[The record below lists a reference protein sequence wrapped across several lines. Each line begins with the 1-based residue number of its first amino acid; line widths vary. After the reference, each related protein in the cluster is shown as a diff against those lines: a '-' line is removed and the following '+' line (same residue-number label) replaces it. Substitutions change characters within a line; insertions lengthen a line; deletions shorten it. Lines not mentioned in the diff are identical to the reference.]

1 MSDNVDIMSDK
12 DMVVPTRQSKGR
24 YVSDIHPQTRSSK
37 AASTEDLLQH
47 LQPLESGRGV
57 LDALVEMIEVAGLQ
71 VGDRLPPEVELAR
84 RLNVGRSTIREAL
97 KAWQGMGIV
106 VRNKG
111 AGTTLAAEIS
121 ATSIRIPMTL
131 KVEAESLL
139 RTHAVRRPLEIE
151 AVKVAARLAT
161 DQQRKV
167 IVARMAELIAVY
179 EAGEDWRPADA
190 RFHSAIYEASG
201 NPLFQ
206 QLISQIHSAFHDIY
220 KAPFGKPHLGQD
232 SIPLH
237 RPLAEAIAAKDVEAA
252 AKLAAEISEMVEIEV
267 LEVMKGQKID

>member
-12 DMVVPTRQSKGR
+12 DILTSKLSTKGR
-24 YVSDIHPQTRSSK
+24 KLSDIQPQSRSTKS
-37 AASTEDLLQH
+37 SNTEEVLRH
-47 LQPLESGRGV
+47 LQPLTSGRGV
-57 LDALVEMIEVAGLQ
+57 LDALVEMIDSANLQ

-111 AGTTLAAEIS
+111 AGTTLAVEVS
-121 ATSIRIPMTL
+121 ASSIRIPMTL

-151 AVKVAARLAT
+151 AVTIATKLAT
-161 DQQRKV
+161 DQQRRV
-167 IVARMAELIAVY
+167 IIARMAELIAVY

-206 QLISQIHSAFHDIY
+206 QLISQIHGAFHDIY
-220 KAPFGKPHLGQD
+220 QTPFGKPHLGQAT
-232 SIPLH
+232 IPLH

-252 AKLAAEISEMVEIEV
+252 AGLAAKISEMVELEV
-267 LEVMKGQKID
+267 LEVMRGQKID

>member
-1 MSDNVDIMSDK
+1 MSDNHPK
-12 DMVVPTRQSKGR
+12 TQS
-24 YVSDIHPQTRSSK
+24 TK
-37 AASTEDLLQH
+37 AAASEDLLRH
-47 LQPLESGRGV
+47 LRPLETGRGV
-57 LDALVEMIEVAGLQ
+57 LDALVEMIEAANLQ
-71 VGDRLPPEVELAR
+71 IGDRLPPEVELAR

-121 ATSIRIPMTL
+121 TSSIRIPLTL

-139 RTHAVRRPLEIE
+139 RTHAVRRPLEVE
-151 AVKVAARLAT
+151 AVKTATRLAT

-167 IVARMAELIAVY
+167 IIARMAELIAVY
-179 EAGEDWRPADA
+179 EANEDWRPADA
-190 RFHSAIYEASG
+190 RFHSAIYDASG

-220 KAPFGKPHLGQD
+220 KTPFGTPHLGQA

-237 RPLAEAIAAKDVEAA
+237 RPLAEAIAAKDVDEAA
-252 AKLAAEISEMVEIEV
+252 RLSGEISDIVEREV
-267 LEVMKGQKID
+267 LEVMKGQKRD